1 VRATGCEFILISD
14 SPHNHMA
21 SCMRDVAKV
30 AEVSKATVSRVLN
43 KARYV
48 DAETRKRV
56 LEAARQ
62 LNYYQNLHA
71 RRLARGR
78 SDLFGLVISEIA
90 NPFFPEVIRGFEA
103 AALERGLEVLLCNTE
118 YGPERI
124 QAAVRM
130 MIENKVRAAAVM
142 TSVMDA
148 AHISELASHQIATV
162 LLDQECP
169 ERFVSC
175 IRIDYAG
182 GASQAVEHLWEL
194 GHRRFA
200 FVAGPGNIQSAQ
212 TFRQAM
218 VEVLKRRRTPYQVL
232 EGDHRVDGGAA
243 AAHILLKES
252 ILPTAVLCGNDL
264 TAIGVM
270 NVLEGA
276 GLCVPRDVSVVG
288 FDDIYFA
295 HLARPALTTIRIP
308 REGLGRLS
316 FEVLDKTLRAKHKQG
331 ALYTCET
338 ALIVRDS
345 TGPVKR

>member
-1 VRATGCEFILISD
+1 
-14 SPHNHMA
+14 
-21 SCMRDVAKV
+21 MRDVAQV
-30 AEVSKATVSRVLN
+30 AGVSKATVSRVLN

-48 DAETRKRV
+48 DPETRQRV
-56 LEAARQ
+56 LQAASQ
-62 LNYYQNLHA
+62 LNYYQNVHA
-71 RRLARGR
+71 RCLARGR

-90 NPFFPEVIRGFEA
+90 NPFFPEVIKGFEA

-124 QAAVRM
+124 QAAVRK

-148 AHISELASHQIATV
+148 AHISELASHQIVTV

-175 IRIDYAG
+175 IRTDYAG
-182 GASQAVEHLWEL
+182 GASQAVGHLWEL

-200 FVAGPGNIQSAQ
+200 FVAGPGNIRSAQ
-212 TFRQAM
+212 TLRQA
-218 VEVLKRRRTPYQVL
+218 VAEVLKRRHTSYRVL
-232 EGDHRVDGGAA
+232 EGNHRVDGGAA
-243 AAHILLKES
+243 AAGALLKES

-270 NVLEGA
+270 NALEGA
-276 GLCVPRDVSVVG
+276 GLRVPRDVSVVG

-295 HLARPALTTIRIP
+295 HLTRPALTTIQIP

-316 FEVLDKTLRAKHKQG
+316 FEILDKTLRSKRKQG
-331 ALYTCET
+331 AIYTCET
-338 ALIVRDS
+338 TLVVRDS
-345 TGPVKR
+345 TGPVAR